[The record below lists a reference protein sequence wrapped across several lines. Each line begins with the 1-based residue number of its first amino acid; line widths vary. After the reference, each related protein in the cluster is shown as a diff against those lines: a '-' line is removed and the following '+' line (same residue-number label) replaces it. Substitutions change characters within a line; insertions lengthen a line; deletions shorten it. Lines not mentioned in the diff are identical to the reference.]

1 MTLKSEKNA
10 CLFGSLFKNYL
21 PLQPISELKALNI
34 NGFLLISSSEKTMFR
49 EEITVEGQ
57 SRIVLTKI
65 VLHEIC
71 KMDFC
76 CITDLFLDRFR

>member
-1 MTLKSEKNA
+1 MLV
-10 CLFGSLFKNYL
+10 LFGSLFKNYL

-57 SRIVLTKI
+57 SG
-65 VLHEIC
+65 
-71 KMDFC
+71 
-76 CITDLFLDRFR
+76 

>member
-34 NGFLLISSSEKTMFR
+34 NGKKSLLKDSP
-49 EEITVEGQ
+49 G
-57 SRIVLTKI
+57 
-65 VLHEIC
+65 
-71 KMDFC
+71 
-76 CITDLFLDRFR
+76 

>member
-49 EEITVEGQ
+49 EEITV
-57 SRIVLTKI
+57 
-65 VLHEIC
+65 
-71 KMDFC
+71 
-76 CITDLFLDRFR
+76 

>member
-1 MTLKSEKNA
+1 MNSLIAKPEKMT
-10 CLFGSLFKNYL
+10 
-21 PLQPISELKALNI
+21 
-34 NGFLLISSSEKTMFR
+34 FR
-49 EEITVEGQ
+49 EEITAQKGQ

-76 CITDLFLDRFR
+76 CITNWFLDFVEKDKPTGGLNG